1 MTMRFVHLPGRP
13 ARYTSVA
20 RWYDLVSAE
29 PVYVRGRRLAIPLL
43 HLARGD
49 TVLDVG
55 CGTGL
60 NFALLSEAVGPTG
73 RIVGIDS
80 SAEMLTQAGRRSRGR
95 EGPDVVLRRGD
106 ATSLQPDELLE
117 LIGGPVDAV
126 LATYSLSLMSNW
138 RRGFQLVYEVTR
150 PLGRIAV
157 VDMQRPTCRLARPF
171 AGIAMAAGGADPAAR
186 PWVAVEETCTDVATP
201 TLPGAHIQV
210 RVGTRPVLA

>member
-1 MTMRFVHLPGRP
+1 MRVMHLPGRP

-43 HLARGD
+43 RLSPGD
-49 TVLDVG
+49 TVLDIG

-60 NFALLSEAVGPTG
+60 NFALLSEAVGPAG
-73 RIVGIDS
+73 RIVGVDS
-80 SAEMLTQAGRRSRGR
+80 SAEMLAQARRRPSRRS
-95 EGPDVVLRRGD
+95 GPEIILCRGD
-106 ATSLQPDELLE
+106 ATSLEPDELVQMV
-117 LIGGPVDAV
+117 GRPVDAV

-138 RRGFQLVYEVTR
+138 RRGFRLAYEVTR

-157 VDMQRPTCRLARPF
+157 VDMQRPTSRLARPL
-171 AGIAMAAGGADPAAR
+171 AAIAMAAGGADPAAR
-186 PWVAVEETCTDVATP
+186 PWVGVEETCTDVASP
-201 TLPGAHIQV
+201 TAAGAHVQV